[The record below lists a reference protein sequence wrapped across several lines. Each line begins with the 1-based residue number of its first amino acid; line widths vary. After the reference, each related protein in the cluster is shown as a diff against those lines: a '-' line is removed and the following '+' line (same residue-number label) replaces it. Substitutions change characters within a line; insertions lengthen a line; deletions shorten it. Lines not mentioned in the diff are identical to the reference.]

1 MSTETQESS
10 DGLELLDDTQSP
22 DPELTNEDA
31 PVHVIIDR
39 NKDEVRIRMRYPV
52 AVFGAIGV
60 VFLIL
65 FSMTSL
71 VWIVC
76 RKPSVI
82 TVERTPTP
90 YLAPVPAQPVAINV
104 GDMRRPGVN
113 YVIIQS
119 FDEEADAAQLA
130 KRVQQHGIGCTV
142 EKNLPG
148 WSGKR
153 TAFSV
158 VGQTGFETVKDNDQ
172 FAIYI
177 DSLRSM
183 KVDPKPYKW
192 RGPQSELTAA
202 Q

>member
-1 MSTETQESS
+1 MSTEIQESS
-10 DGLELLDDTQSP
+10 DGLELLDETQSP
-22 DPELTNEDA
+22 DAQLSNEDA

-52 AVFGAIGV
+52 AVFGAIGL
-60 VFLIL
+60 VFLML

-82 TVERTPTP
+82 TVERPPTP
-90 YLAPVPAQPVAINV
+90 YLAPVPAQPVAISV

-130 KRVQQHGIGCTV
+130 KRVQQHGIACTV

-148 WSGKR
+148 WSGRKN
-153 TAFSV
+153 AFSV
-158 VGQTGFETVKDNDQ
+158 VGQTGFETVKDNQD
-172 FAIYI
+172 FAVYI
-177 DSLRSM
+177 DSLRNL